1 MDFEIPILGFPMEND
16 IVNDINVM
24 EMSNTINRMNSKS
37 DINVMDVNDIKTL
50 SPVDDT
56 VIPSFI
62 PIPSSTTS
70 SLFTFTE
77 FSENSLPSVSTNNI
91 VSYNEKP
98 FIVKNMMEMDE
109 NPMHFHKWSIS
120 CEEIPTIPVLECS
133 SRKSSID
140 LPFACIPQ
148 EEEQLVSPVA
158 PSVETS
164 NNEIPPLQL
173 PPSALSLW
181 TLLQN
186 QVMEKKARE
195 CKKRRKIRMEIL
207 KRKREEGLISFN
219 TKIRYEQRSEFAMKR
234 VRSSGR
240 FITEIQYKSI

>member
-1 MDFEIPILGFPMEND
+1 MDFEIPILGFPMEDD

-24 EMSNTINRMNSKS
+24 EMSNTINRMDSKS

-148 EEEQLVSPVA
+148 EEEELVSPVA

-164 NNEIPPLQL
+164 KN
-173 PPSALSLW
+173 
-181 TLLQN
+181 
-186 QVMEKKARE
+186 
-195 CKKRRKIRMEIL
+195 EIL

>member
-16 IVNDINVM
+16 IINDMNVIEMNNTINKMDSKNDINVM
-24 EMSNTINRMNSKS
+24 A
-37 DINVMDVNDIKTL
+37 VNDIKTV

-56 VIPSFI
+56 VIPSII
-62 PIPSSTTS
+62 PIPSSI
-70 SLFTFTE
+70 FTFTE
-77 FSENSLPSVSTNNI
+77 FSESSLPSVSTNNALPN
-91 VSYNEKP
+91 NEKP

-109 NPMHFHKWSIS
+109 NPVHFHKWSIS

-140 LPFACIPQ
+140 LPFTCIPQ

-158 PSVETS
+158 PSIETS
-164 NNEIPPLQL
+164 NNEMPPLQL

-219 TKIRYEQRSEFAMKR
+219 SKIRYEQRSEFAMKR

>member
-16 IVNDINVM
+16 IISDINII
-24 EMSNTINRMNSKS
+24 EMNSTINRMDSKN
-37 DINVMDVNDIKTL
+37 DISVMAVNDIKTV

-56 VIPSFI
+56 VIPSII
-62 PIPSSTTS
+62 PIPSSI
-70 SLFTFTE
+70 FTFTE
-77 FSENSLPSVSTNNI
+77 FSESSLPSVSTNNALPN
-91 VSYNEKP
+91 NEKP

-109 NPMHFHKWSIS
+109 NPVHFHKWSIS

-140 LPFACIPQ
+140 LPFTCIPQ

-158 PSVETS
+158 PSIETS
-164 NNEIPPLQL
+164 NNEMPPLQL

-219 TKIRYEQRSEFAMKR
+219 SKIRYEQRSEFAMKR

>member
-16 IVNDINVM
+16 IINDMNVM
-24 EMSNTINRMNSKS
+24 EMNNTINRMDSMN
-37 DINVMDVNDIKTL
+37 DISVMAVNDIKTV

-56 VIPSFI
+56 VIPSII
-62 PIPSSTTS
+62 PIPSSI
-70 SLFTFTE
+70 FTFTE
-77 FSENSLPSVSTNNI
+77 FSESSLPSVSTNN
-91 VSYNEKP
+91 VLSNNEKP

-109 NPMHFHKWSIS
+109 NPVLFHKWSIS

-140 LPFACIPQ
+140 LPFTCIPQ

-158 PSVETS
+158 PSIETS
-164 NNEIPPLQL
+164 NNEMPPLQL

-219 TKIRYEQRSEFAMKR
+219 SKIRYEQRSEFAMKR

>member
-16 IVNDINVM
+16 IINDMNVIEMNNTINRMDNMNDINVM
-24 EMSNTINRMNSKS
+24 A
-37 DINVMDVNDIKTL
+37 VNDIKTV

-56 VIPSFI
+56 VIPSII
-62 PIPSSTTS
+62 PIPSSI
-70 SLFTFTE
+70 FTFTE
-77 FSENSLPSVSTNNI
+77 FSESSLPSVSTNNALPN
-91 VSYNEKP
+91 NEKP

-109 NPMHFHKWSIS
+109 NPVHFHKWSIS

-140 LPFACIPQ
+140 LPFTCIPQ

-158 PSVETS
+158 PTIETS
-164 NNEIPPLQL
+164 NNEMPPLQL

-219 TKIRYEQRSEFAMKR
+219 SKIRYEQRSEFAMKR

>member
-16 IVNDINVM
+16 IINDMNVIEMNNTINRMDNMNDINVM
-24 EMSNTINRMNSKS
+24 A
-37 DINVMDVNDIKTL
+37 VNDIKTV
-50 SPVDDT
+50 SPVNDT
-56 VIPSFI
+56 VIPSII
-62 PIPSSTTS
+62 PIPSSI
-70 SLFTFTE
+70 FTFTE
-77 FSENSLPSVSTNNI
+77 FSESSLPSVSTNNAL
-91 VSYNEKP
+91 SNNEKP

-109 NPMHFHKWSIS
+109 NPVHFHKWSIS

-140 LPFACIPQ
+140 LPFTCIPQ

-158 PSVETS
+158 PSIETS
-164 NNEIPPLQL
+164 NNEMPPLQL

-219 TKIRYEQRSEFAMKR
+219 SKIRYEQRSEFAMKR

>member
-16 IVNDINVM
+16 IISDINVIEMNNTINKMDNMNDINVM
-24 EMSNTINRMNSKS
+24 A
-37 DINVMDVNDIKTL
+37 VNDIKTV
-50 SPVDDT
+50 SPVNDT

-62 PIPSSTTS
+62 PIPSSI
-70 SLFTFTE
+70 FTFTE
-77 FSENSLPSVSTNNI
+77 FSESSLPSVSTNN
-91 VSYNEKP
+91 VLSNNEKP
-98 FIVKNMMEMDE
+98 FVVKNMMEMDE
-109 NPMHFHKWSIS
+109 NPVLFHKWSIS

-140 LPFACIPQ
+140 LPFTCIPQ

-158 PSVETS
+158 PSIETS
-164 NNEIPPLQL
+164 NNEMPPLQL

-219 TKIRYEQRSEFAMKR
+219 SKIRYEQRSEFAMKR